1 MTWYELYAHFSLFQV
16 YLQRLGLQLN
26 WKKCKDM
33 SYGMTEHPHLVVL
46 QGKVYMGGGSA
57 YGDENEVVQ
66 VYDAGKN
73 VWHELPGYRR
83 RYFAMT
89 VINSRL
95 TVVGGEDTY
104 TKKAT
109 NQLAVFHPT
118 SQEWTYPYPPM
129 PTPRYWPAVVM
140 HGIWLLVAGGCDGDR
155 DLATVELFNTST
167 KQWLSAST
175 LPKPFHITTSTI
187 LKDSWYLVTSS
198 KQVFRVSLPDIISQT
213 ISKST
218 ATKSTALWHHL
229 PDTPLKNSAV
239 ITLNGSLLTVGGTKL
254 KKDIVTSQT
263 DIYLYQPENKKWT
276 KVGDLPSERHSCFCV
291 QLASGELLVA
301 GGENSESFFP
311 HVLTKRVDVAAVQ
324 FVSYLVQGHV

>member
-1 MTWYELYAHFSLFQV
+1 MHISSLFQV
-16 YLQRLGLQLN
+16 CLQRLVLQLN

-198 KQVFRVSLPDIISQT
+198 KQVFRVSLPDIVSQT

-218 ATKSTALWHHL
+218 SKSPTLWCRL
-229 PDTPLKNSAV
+229 PDTPLKNSAA
-239 ITLNGSLLTVGGTKL
+239 ITLNESLLTVGGSQPS
-254 KKDIVTSQT
+254 KKSSDESST
-263 DIYLYQPENKKWT
+263 DIYLYQPEGQQWT
-276 KVGDLPSERHSCFCV
+276 KVGDLPNARHCCSCV
-291 QLASGELLVA
+291 VLPSGELLVA
-301 GGENSESFFP
+301 GGKRSESFLSYLP
-311 HVLTKRVDVAAVQ
+311 TKRVDVAAVQ
-324 FVSYLVQGHV
+324 FVPYLVRCYM

>member
-1 MTWYELYAHFSLFQV
+1 MIFMHISSLFQV
-16 YLQRLGLQLN
+16 CIQQLELRLS

-33 SYGMTEHPHLVVL
+33 LYRTEHPHLVVL

-57 YGDENEVVQ
+57 HSVRGDESEVVQ
-66 VYDAGKN
+66 VYDAGEN
-73 VWHELPGYRR
+73 VWHELPRYRR

-89 VINSRL
+89 VINSYL
-95 TVVGGEDTY
+95 TVVGGEDIY
-104 TKKAT
+104 TRKPT
-109 NQLAVFHPT
+109 NQLAVFDPT
-118 SQEWTYPYPPM
+118 FQKWTYPYRPM
-129 PTPRYWPAVVM
+129 STPRYWPAVVM

-155 DLATVELFNTST
+155 HLATVELFNTST
-167 KQWLSAST
+167 NQWLSAST

-187 LKDSWYLVTSS
+187 LKDDWYLVTAN
-198 KQVFRVSLPDIISQT
+198 KKVFRVSLPDIVSQT
-213 ISKST
+213 VNQS
-218 ATKSTALWHHL
+218 ATKSPTLWRCL

-276 KVGDLPSERHSCFCV
+276 KVGDLPRERHSCSCV

-301 GGENSESFFP
+301 GGENSKSFFP

-324 FVSYLVQGHV
+324 FVSYLVRGHV

>member
-1 MTWYELYAHFSLFQV
+1 
-16 YLQRLGLQLN
+16 
-26 WKKCKDM
+26 
-33 SYGMTEHPHLVVL
+33 MTEHPHLVVL

-73 VWHELPGYRR
+73 VWHELPRYRR

-89 VINSRL
+89 VINSHL

-118 SQEWTYPYPPM
+118 FRKWTYPYPPM

-167 KQWLSAST
+167 KQWLSASK

-198 KQVFRVSLPDIISQT
+198 KQVFRVSLPDIVSQT

-218 ATKSTALWHHL
+218 SKSPALWCRL
-229 PDTPLKNSAV
+229 PDTPLKNSAA
-239 ITLNGSLLTVGGTKL
+239 ITLNESLLTVGGSQPS
-254 KKDIVTSQT
+254 KKSSDESST
-263 DIYLYQPENKKWT
+263 DIYLYQPEGQQWT
-276 KVGDLPSERHSCFCV
+276 KVGDLPNARHCCSCV
-291 QLASGELLVA
+291 VLPSSELLVA
-301 GGENSESFFP
+301 GGKRSDSFLP
-311 HVLTKRVDVAAVQ
+311 YLPTKRVDVAAVR
-324 FVSYLVQGHV
+324 FVSYLVRCYM